1 MEIARRTRLL
11 FVDDRVEFR
20 RLFELFMEEHPD
32 LEIVGM
38 SARATGLEEKVSQLQ
53 PDVVVLDISM
63 PGEDPLEVMSAI
75 KQSDSH
81 VRFLVFSLRDDEA
94 TIGRALAAGA
104 DGYAV
109 KEGSFEALAQT
120 IRKVARGES
129 VIARG
134 GATSLK

>member
-1 MEIARRTRLL
+1 LL

-38 SARATGLEEKVSQLQ
+38 TARATGLEDKVSRLR
-53 PDVVVLDISM
+53 PDVVVLDVSM

-75 KQSDSH
+75 KQRYSG
-81 VRFLVFSLRDDEA
+81 VRFLVFSLRDDGE
-94 TIGRALAAGA
+94 TIERAIAAGA

-109 KEGSFEALAQT
+109 KEGSFEALAHT
-120 IRKVARGES
+120 IRRVARGES
-129 VIARG
+129 VLPPSDGDGYR
-134 GATSLK
+134 AT